1 MKNTE
6 RSVAVARTS
15 PSEMMVDGIFGGMDW
30 MRLHAVIRTGLA
42 QKGYGAETLNRFLV
56 RCLLTEE
63 VRPVLRQLIV
73 PERSWKRR
81 LKGALLSNSELERML
96 AVGEV
101 VREAR
106 RIYGDNLEAAD
117 RFLTRPHPRF
127 AGQPPILAAATEG
140 GAQAVRELLAR
151 IEEGAPV

>member
-1 MKNTE
+1 MKNAA
-6 RSVAVARTS
+6 RSNAGEGKT
-15 PSEMMVDGIFGGMDW
+15 PSDLMVDGIFSGMDW
-30 MRLHAVIRTGLA
+30 MRLHALIRDGLA
-42 QKGYGAETLNRFLV
+42 RNGYGAGTLTRFLDL
-56 RCLLTEE
+56 CLLTEE
-63 VRPVLRQLIV
+63 VRPMLRQLIV

-81 LKGALLSNSELERML
+81 LKGAPLSTSEMERML

-101 VREAR
+101 VRETR
-106 RIYGDNLEAAD
+106 RIYGDDMEAAD
-117 RFLTRPHPRF
+117 QFLTRPHARF